1 MTDANVKAEILKIL
15 EDVAP
20 DAELSELDE
29 NADLRDEL
37 DIDSMDFLNV
47 VVGIPEALAVEI
59 PEKDYPE
66 LVSLQNLVEYVE
78 KKLAAK

>member
-15 EDVAP
+15 EEVAP
-20 DAELSELDE
+20 DAELGELDE

-47 VVGIPEALAVEI
+47 VVGIHEALAVEI
-59 PEKDYPE
+59 PEADYPQ
-66 LVSLQNLVEYVE
+66 LVSLQNLVAYVE
-78 KKLAAK
+78 KKLVAK

>member
-47 VVGIPEALAVEI
+47 VVGIHEALAVEI